1 MKTFMDKV
9 EHVIEH
15 TGTNATTTVTFE
27 KCASGKIG
35 MNVLTERYSS
45 GRSMY
50 SSDPLVR
57 LVLSKEQLL
66 GLRTAIGKALL
77 LMESK

>member
-1 MKTFMDKV
+1 MDKL
-9 EHVIEH
+9 EHIIEH
-15 TGTNATTTVTFE
+15 SGTNAVTTVSFE

-57 LVLSKEQLL
+57 IVLTKEQLV

-77 LMESK
+77 LMEV